1 METDIQGEVPVS
13 KHCETCICGR
23 RAPVQADNGAHLPA
37 DHPHRPDGAM
47 PRGTIAWSEHV
58 EAYGHYSAKHGRSQ
72 SAERIAER
80 GGFSYRELVSLLGH
94 TPTTWKPAR

>member
-1 METDIQGEVPVS
+1 
-13 KHCETCICGR
+13 
-23 RAPVQADNGAHLPA
+23 
-37 DHPHRPDGAM
+37 M